1 MHRQII
7 SSGSPFEKPIGFSRA
22 VRIGNRVAVSGTAP
36 IAADGTTAYPGD
48 MYRQT
53 LRCLEIIRE
62 ALEKAGCGL
71 GDVIR
76 TRVYL
81 TDADRW
87 QDAAS
92 AHGKIFSDIRPACT
106 FVEIARL
113 IAPDWLVD
121 IEAEAVITSPA
132 GEQG

>member
-1 MHRQII
+1 MRQNI

-22 VRIGNRVAVSGTAP
+22 VRIGGRIVVSGTAP
-36 IAADGTTAYPGD
+36 IAADGSTAHPGD

-62 ALEKAGCGL
+62 AVAAAGGRL
-71 GDVIR
+71 SDVIR

-92 AHGKIFSDIRPACT
+92 AHGKIFGDIRPACT
-106 FVEIARL
+106 FVEVKRL
-113 IAPDWLVD
+113 IDPDWLVE
-121 IEAEAVITSPA
+121 IEAECVVSEEDAPSH
-132 GEQG
+132 